1 MVNQSLTF
9 GQAVEAMKEGLPVSR
24 ARWYKSN
31 GGFVFRQ
38 VPSLVPAEIIPLMTS
53 LPEAV
58 KQLVLSRALPMQYEN
73 QFAFVDSLNHA
84 CSWNPTVEDVLASDW
99 FVCQSHV
106 TASET
111 VGTATPLE

>member
-1 MVNQSLTF
+1 MQNQLTF
-9 GQAVEAMKEGLPVSR
+9 GQAIEAMKEGLPVSR
-24 ARWYKSN
+24 SKWYSAG

-38 VPSLVPAEIIPLMTS
+38 VPSLVPAEIIPRMTS

-58 KQLVLSRALPMQYEN
+58 KELVLTRGIPMQYEN
-73 QFAFVDSLNHA
+73 QFAFVDSLNRA
-84 CSWNPTVEDVLASDW
+84 CSWAPTVEDALATDW
-99 FVCQSHV
+99 FVRQTHV